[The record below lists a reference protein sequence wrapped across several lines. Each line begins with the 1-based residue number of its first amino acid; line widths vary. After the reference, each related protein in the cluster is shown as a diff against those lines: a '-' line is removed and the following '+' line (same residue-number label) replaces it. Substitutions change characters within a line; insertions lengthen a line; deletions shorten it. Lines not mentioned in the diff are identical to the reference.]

1 MSKDLELFRTVINR
15 LVYLTTRDEFGNKR
29 SHGVGTFDHY
39 AEELNEERIVPD
51 RGYWT
56 ENSLKLFLSR
66 IMNKYPKEVYKE
78 ACDIDFSGRRCWEYL
93 SYTKSEEV
101 VEGRNPSKKDP
112 DEHENGSYTK
122 NTTYSALS
130 SDIEF
135 WKNHEKQVIESEDKK
150 ILKFY
155 KKSKDRT
162 RILKSKDKYL

>member
-1 MSKDLELFRTVINR
+1 MNADLKLFTAVINR
-15 LVYLTTRDEFGNKR
+15 LVYLTTRDEYGYKR

-39 AEELNEERIVPD
+39 AEELNEEHIVPD

-66 IMNKYPKEVYKE
+66 IMNKYPEEVYKE

-112 DEHENGSYTK
+112 EEYENGSYTK

-135 WKNHEKQVIESEDKK
+135 WKNHEKQVIESEDRK
-150 ILKFY
+150 ILKIY

-162 RILKSKDKYL
+162 RISKSEDKYL